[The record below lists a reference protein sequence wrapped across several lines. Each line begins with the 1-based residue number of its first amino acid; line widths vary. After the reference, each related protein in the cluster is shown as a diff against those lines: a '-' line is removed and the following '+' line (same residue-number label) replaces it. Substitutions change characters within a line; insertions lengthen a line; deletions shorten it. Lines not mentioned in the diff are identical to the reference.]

1 MGAATVTAS
10 NPLGGVGP
18 ESRTRKLSPEAQQLA
33 HAAVANQ
40 SVSRQGPGEANVLVR
55 TTREVSTADRAR
67 LESIGA
73 TVRTIAGDVLTA
85 CIPIDRL
92 EVLAGLDVV
101 AYVELSRPLRSEMP
115 SGDQERPAGEPRPP
129 DYEEG

>member
-1 MGAATVTAS
+1 MGAATMTVS
-10 NPLGGVGP
+10 NPAGDVGP
-18 ESRTRKLSPEAQQLA
+18 ESWTRKLSPEAKQLA
-33 HAAVANQ
+33 SATVANQ
-40 SVSRQGPGEANVLVR
+40 SVSRQGLREANVLVR

-73 TVRTIAGDVLTA
+73 TVRTVAGDVLTA

-101 AYVELSRPLRSEMP
+101 AYVELSRPLRSERP
-115 SGDQERPAGEPRPP
+115 SGDEERPAGEPKPP